1 MIGDKDFRDVPI
13 IIDFQLDLDSL
24 QLVYNS
30 IEVHLKYWEGSPR
43 RPAEEQEELFL
54 LKAFLYKALMSAK
67 YEAGII

>member
-1 MIGDKDFRDVPI
+1 MIEDKDFRDIPI

-30 IEVHLKYWEGSPR
+30 IEVHLEHWAGSPK
-43 RPAEEQEELFL
+43 RPPEEQEELFA

-67 YEAGII
+67 YQAGII